1 MTKSYIRFDWAMK
14 SLLRNKANFGI
25 LEGFLTTL
33 LNERIII
40 KNLLES
46 ESNQETEDD
55 KHNRVDL
62 LAENSK
68 GELIIIEVQGNTAQ
82 DYFQRMLFG
91 TSKLVVEYIKKG
103 ISYSK
108 IKKIYSVNIVYFS
121 LGVGDDIVYHG
132 KTEFRGIHHNDVLE
146 LSEFQQQRFNAK
158 EISQLYP
165 EYYILKVNDF
175 DRVATTPLDEWIS
188 YLKTGEL
195 PDSATA
201 CGLDEVR
208 EKLKLDILSRE
219 QYNRYQKQ
227 VLDAMS
233 DSENLF
239 YQIEE
244 AEFNGRKEGREEG
257 LKEGIEQGKKA
268 NTLELVKNMKS
279 QNIDIKIISKVTG
292 WSIDEINNIT

>member
-46 ESNQETEDD
+46 ESNQETDDD
-55 KHNRVDL
+55 KQNRVDL

-68 GELIIIEVQGNTAQ
+68 GELIIIEVQGNTAH
-82 DYFQRMLFG
+82 DYFQRMLFA
-91 TSKLVVEYIKKG
+91 TSKLVVEYMKKG
-103 ISYSK
+103 VDYAGV
-108 IKKIYSVNIVYFS
+108 KKVYSVNIVYFS
-121 LGVGDDIVYHG
+121 LGIGDDIVYHG

-146 LSEFQQQRFNAK
+146 LSGYQQKNFNIK

-175 DRVATTPLDEWIS
+175 DKVATTPLDEWIS
-188 YLKTGEL
+188 YLKTGDL

-227 VLDAMS
+227 VLDAIS
-233 DSENLF
+233 DSNSLF
-239 YQIEE
+239 FQIDEADFNGHKRGLEE
-244 AEFNGRKEGREEG
+244 GIEKGRKE
-257 LKEGIEQGKKA
+257 
-268 NTLELVKNMKS
+268 NTLELASKMK
-279 QNIDIKIISKVTG
+279 QQGISVEVISIVTG
-292 WSIDEINNIT
+292 LSVDEINEVS

>member
-55 KHNRVDL
+55 KQNRVDL

-68 GELIIIEVQGNTAQ
+68 GELIIIEVQGNTAH
-82 DYFQRMLFG
+82 DYFQRMLFA
-91 TSKLVVEYIKKG
+91 TSKLVVEYMKRGVDYAGIKKV
-103 ISYSK
+103 
-108 IKKIYSVNIVYFS
+108 YSVNIVYFS
-121 LGVGDDIVYHG
+121 LGIGDDIVYHG

-146 LSEFQQQRFNAK
+146 LSEYQQKNFNVK

-175 DRVATTPLDEWIS
+175 DRVAKTPLDEWIS
-188 YLKTGEL
+188 YLKTGDL

-227 VLDAMS
+227 VLDAIS
-233 DSENLF
+233 DSNSLF
-239 YQIEE
+239 YQIDE
-244 AEFNGRKEGREEG
+244 ADFKGHKRGLEEG
-257 LKEGIEQGKKA
+257 LFKVA
-268 NTLELVKNMKS
+268 RNLKS
-279 QNIDIKIISKVTG
+279 KGFEFDEISQITG
-292 WSIDEINNIT
+292 LSVDEINNA